1 MKQLKAKFKSLIKYF
16 NMIMNFAKNDLKK
29 RYSGS
34 LLGFVW
40 AYVLPLVVI
49 LVWWF
54 VFQVGIKNPNVGN
67 YPFIVWLVPAY
78 VGWTYISDTVMQS
91 ANCLYE
97 YSYLVKKIKF
107 KIEILPLVKVAS
119 TLFIHLFFIILAVV
133 IYCIYGFYPYW
144 TWFQLIY
151 YTFAATVFLAGMSW
165 LVSSLSV
172 FWKDIAQLINVVL
185 QVGFWTTPVFWNP
198 DNMNPTVV
206 KILKINPAYY
216 IVAGYRESLM
226 GFNLNGEA
234 ILFWSQHL
242 WQTLYFWAFALLL
255 CLIGLVCFK
264 KLSKHYADLL

>member
-97 YSYLVKKIKF
+97 YSYLVQGMTEFRYIRR
-107 KIEILPLVKVAS
+107 ILQIFDRNNLRHTS
-119 TLFIHLFFIILAVV
+119 H
-133 IYCIYGFYPYW
+133 
-144 TWFQLIY
+144 
-151 YTFAATVFLAGMSW
+151 
-165 LVSSLSV
+165 
-172 FWKDIAQLINVVL
+172 
-185 QVGFWTTPVFWNP
+185 PV
-198 DNMNPTVV
+198 
-206 KILKINPAYY
+206 
-216 IVAGYRESLM
+216 E
-226 GFNLNGEA
+226 
-234 ILFWSQHL
+234 
-242 WQTLYFWAFALLL
+242 
-255 CLIGLVCFK
+255 
-264 KLSKHYADLL
+264 